1 MITFDDFKKLD
12 IRIGT
17 IKSAEKLENT
27 DKLLRLLFDLGTE
40 ERQVISGVAE
50 FFTDP
55 SALVGKQVA
64 VLVNIEPR
72 TIRGY
77 ESNGMILAVGEGD
90 IFSLLVPEKTV
101 IPGSIV
107 R

>member
-17 IKSAEKLENT
+17 IKSAEKVENA
-27 DKLLRLLFDLGTE
+27 DKLLKLIFDLGTE
-40 ERQVISGVAE
+40 ERQVISGIAD
-50 FFTDP
+50 FFADP
-55 SALVGKQVA
+55 KTLVGKQVA

-72 TIRGY
+72 IIRGQ
-77 ESNGMILAVGEGD
+77 ESHGMILAVGEGD
-90 IFSLLVPEKTV
+90 TFSLLVPENSVT
-101 IPGSIV
+101 PGSIV